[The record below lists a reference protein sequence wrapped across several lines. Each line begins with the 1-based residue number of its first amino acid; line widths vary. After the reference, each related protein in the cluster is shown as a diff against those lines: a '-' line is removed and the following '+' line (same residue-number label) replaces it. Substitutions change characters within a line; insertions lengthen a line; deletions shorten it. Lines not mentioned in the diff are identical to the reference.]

1 MTRPA
6 SMSQPLALVLAGGK
20 GSRMDVLTRER
31 AKPALPLAGGLQLID
46 VPMSNLRH
54 SGVEDVWLV
63 VQYQARMLEDFASN
77 GRPWDLDRTTGGF
90 RVVPPQQGESE
101 GRDGFADGNAD
112 QLLRLRDE
120 IAEAGAEEV
129 LVLSADHLYLLDLR
143 EVLATHRRK
152 QAECTIVTCDLGPDR
167 GPREAPHLTTVESN
181 RLGRVTAT
189 ASKPDRSSTFVI
201 ATEVFV
207 YRTTALLEELDRLL
221 RSLHTEEVEDAAEDM
236 LPRFVERGRCFEH
249 RMEGYWRDLGRPS
262 TYLEAHRDLAADD
275 VGVLGRSDWPILT
288 RIGHST
294 PPRLH
299 ATARLDRAL
308 VGAACDIR
316 GEVTRS
322 VLGPR
327 VRVAEGARVSDSV
340 LLGDTVVEA
349 GAVIEW
355 AVLDHGVSVG
365 AESRVGAWPG
375 DADAVE
381 DDEVALV
388 GADSVIAPR
397 AVLERGARLEPG
409 TRAD

>member
-1 MTRPA
+1 MTRTA
-6 SMSQPLALVLAGGK
+6 SMARSLAIVLAGGK

-31 AKPALPLAGGLQLID
+31 AKPALPLAGGMQLID

-101 GRDGFADGNAD
+101 GRDGFAEGNAD

-120 IAEAGAEEV
+120 IAESGAEEV

-143 EVLATHRRK
+143 EVMATHRRK
-152 QAECTIVTCDLGPDR
+152 EAECTIVTCDLGPDR

-181 RLGRVTAT
+181 RLGRITAT
-189 ASKPDRSSTFVI
+189 ASKPDRPNTFVV

-221 RSLHTEEVEDAAEDM
+221 RSRHTDEVEDAAEDM

-262 TYLEAHRDLAADD
+262 TYLEAHRDLAGDD
-275 VGVLGRSDWPILT
+275 VGILGRTDWPILT
-288 RIGHST
+288 RVGHSA

-299 ATARLDRAL
+299 TTARFDQAL
-308 VGAACDIR
+308 VGAGCDIR

-340 LLGDTVVEA
+340 LLGDIVVEA
-349 GAVIEW
+349 GAVVEW
-355 AVLDHGVSVG
+355 SVLDHGVSVG
-365 AESRVGAWPG
+365 AGARVGEPPE
-375 DADAVE
+375 DSDAVE
-381 DDEVALV
+381 DEEVALV
-388 GADSVIAPR
+388 GADSVIAPG
-397 AVLERGARLEPG
+397 VMLGRGARLEPG
-409 TRAD
+409 TAAD